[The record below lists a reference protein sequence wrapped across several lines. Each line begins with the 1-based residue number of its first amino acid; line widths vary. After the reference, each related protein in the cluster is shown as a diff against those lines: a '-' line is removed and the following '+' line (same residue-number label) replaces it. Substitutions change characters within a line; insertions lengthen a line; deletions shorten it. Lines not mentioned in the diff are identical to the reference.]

1 MRAIRAPFVANGI
14 SLGVFYPFTAVIP
27 AVRGVSAVLAVAAAI
42 VALAVFPYAGLPRVL
57 EDDRVVSLPFTAPT
71 LG

>member
-1 MRAIRAPFVANGI
+1 MRAIRAVFLANGVA
-14 SLGVFYPFTAVIP
+14 LGVFFPFTAVIL
-27 AVRGVSAVLAVAAAI
+27 AVRGFSAVLAVAAAI
-42 VALAVFPYAGLPRVL
+42 VALAVFPHAGVPRVL

>member
-27 AVRGVSAVLAVAAAI
+27 VVRGFSAVLAVAAAI
-42 VALAVFPYAGLPRVL
+42 VALAVFTHAGVPRVL
-57 EDDRVVSLPFTAPT
+57 EDDRVASLPFTAPT